1 MSGMNRRRAFGLLT
15 GAFAAQAQESICRL
29 EALELWQYDGTREAT
44 RGINAQYQVQP
55 LHVYDSQR
63 PATYRDAKPET
74 GPQKIS
80 AIYIHLKA
88 TGGLEGLYGPVDREA
103 AIVIDQQIRPFLKGK
118 DALAGDVAWDQ
129 LWRLNRHG
137 RTGIFMM
144 AISAVD
150 NALWD
155 LRGRYFK
162 APVYR
167 LLGGPSRNSVEV
179 YGSTLGSSLE
189 PAKVADRAKELYA
202 QGFRNQKWFLADGP
216 GSGPAGFARNVKT
229 IQILREALG
238 RTAGIMFDVFSGW
251 DLPYALQWC
260 KEVEPLR
267 PRWLEEPFSSEKIDA
282 YQRLSAST
290 SVPIATGEHFYG
302 RWEAHRFLK
311 ADAIRVVQADPEW
324 CGGVSEL
331 KKICTLASLYD
342 VPVIPHGHNLHASL
356 HVVASENPSTCPLS
370 EYLVL
375 KMASYYHFDKDSL
388 TPKDGR
394 IALSDRPGFGME
406 LDRAK
411 VEKTKLLSWS
421 I

>member
-1 MSGMNRRRAFGLLT
+1 MNRRHVLGMLS
-15 GAFAAQAQESICRL
+15 GSFACLAQESTCRI
-29 EALELWQYDGTREAT
+29 EAVELWEYQGTREAT

-55 LHVYDSQR
+55 LHVYESLR
-63 PATYRDAKPET
+63 PNPYRDAKPET
-74 GPQKIS
+74 GPQNTT
-80 AIYIHLKA
+80 AIYLKLKA
-88 TGGLEGLYGPVDREA
+88 TGGVEGLYGPVDREA
-103 AIVIDQQIRPFLKGK
+103 AIVIDQQIRTFLIGK

-129 LWRLNRHG
+129 LWRLNRHA
-137 RTGIFMM
+137 RTGTFMM
-144 AISAVD
+144 AISAID

-167 LLGGPSRNSVEV
+167 LLGGPSRKSVEV

-189 PAKVADRAKELYA
+189 PDKVAARAKELFS

-216 GSGPAGFARNVKT
+216 GRGPEGMTRNVRT
-229 IQILREALG
+229 AQILRETLG
-238 RTAGIMFDVFSGW
+238 PTAGIMFDVYNGW

-267 PRWLEEPFSSEKIDA
+267 LRWLEEPFSSEKIDA
-282 YQRLSAST
+282 YARLSAST
-290 SVPIATGEHFYG
+290 SVPIATGEHFYA
-302 RWEAHRFLK
+302 RWEVHNFLK

-331 KKICTLASLYD
+331 KKICTLASIYD

-356 HVVASENPSTCPLS
+356 HVVASENVSTCPLS
-370 EYLVL
+370 EFLVL
-375 KMASYYHFDKDSL
+375 KMASYYHFDRYAL
-388 TPKDGR
+388 TPVNGH
-394 IALSDRPGFGME
+394 IALPERPGFGME
-406 LDRAK
+406 IDKAK
-411 VEKTKLLSWS
+411 VETERLLSWK